1 MQIQWLRWVMGVDGH
16 SKGMA
21 EALERALYIIF
32 VLGEKYTHI
41 IERMIKACRHVY
53 RR

>member
-16 SKGMA
+16 SKGTA

-32 VLGEKYTHI
+32 VLGEKHTHI
-41 IERMIKACRHVY
+41 IERIRKACRHVY